1 MKKNLGKIMAAGL
14 VFTMTLGLTAAAFA
28 EDENPTVE
36 YVEAYEAPSVEPY
49 EAPAAEEPV
58 AVIEAPVTEAA
69 APADKEPVVEAPAV
83 EEGSIEEPAAEE
95 TPTEEACEEP
105 ANSEEP
111 LAEEAAED
119 AADEEAAAP
128 FDVVAA
134 YRYYLSLETDRER
147 EEYLDSLSPEN
158 REALLRYIRLME
170 EQTEPAEETE
180 AIEIEEIFDEEVP
193 LAAAPVDEEEL
204 EDDTEAEEILDEEVP
219 LAAAP
224 VDEEEPEDDTE
235 AEEILDEEVPLALPE
250 SPKSVSIFSDRRA
263 VMTEGETVTI
273 SSVIEGFENCE
284 AILYVWLVDKGNG
297 FEEVPGANSD
307 SYSFTAT
314 AETLSWDWQL
324 EVLYC

>member
-1 MKKNLGKIMAAGL
+1 MKKNLRKIMAAGL
-14 VFTMTLGLTAAAFA
+14 VFTMTLGLTAAFA

-36 YVEAYEAPSVEPY
+36 YVEAYEAPAVESY
-49 EAPAAEEPV
+49 VAPTAEEPV

-180 AIEIEEIFDEEVP
+180 TIEIEEIF
-193 LAAAPVDEEEL
+193 
-204 EDDTEAEEILDEEVP
+204 DEEVP